1 MFKSQMRLMFKSNQF
16 LFALT
21 AMVVFVTFGFILNCI
36 SYFGSDIV
44 AVPTANYFIIFYPSG
59 SDMFFYV
66 FSFTFPL
73 FAALGFSDSFFT
85 ERKSHITDIC
95 LLRRSANAYYF
106 SKLAAVFISGL
117 LILLIPLLMNFIM
130 CLIASSRFLTVA
142 GLNYSALNLLAYKD
156 EAKAV
161 MFQSLFVNHPYL
173 RSLLSLALVSFTGG
187 LVAAVTY
194 QFSFFYSRSR
204 IILLCS
210 FFAVYNFLSLI
221 LENFGYREYA
231 LGKNIFFYNFKV
243 GGNEVT
249 LTALMLIMILTVIV
263 TIPFA
268 KRKMNE
274 LI

>member
-1 MFKSQMRLMFKSNQF
+1 MFKAQMRLMIKSNQF

-21 AMVVFVTFGFILNCI
+21 AMIAFVTLGFILNCI

-44 AVPTANYFIIFYPSG
+44 AVPMANLLTVFNKSSLDMSFSIFSLA
-59 SDMFFYV
+59 
-66 FSFTFPL
+66 FPL
-73 FAALGFSDSFFT
+73 FTALGFSDSFFT

-95 LLRRSANAYYF
+95 LLRKNADSYYF
-106 SKLAAVFISGL
+106 SKLSAVFVSGL
-117 LILLIPLLMNFIM
+117 LIMLIPLLINFIV
-130 CLIASSRFLTVA
+130 CIITFPAFSTSVGSSA
-142 GLNYSALNLLAYKD
+142 SALNLSAYKNE
-156 EAKAV
+156 EASV
-161 MFQSLFVNHPYL
+161 IFQSLFVKHPYL
-173 RSLLSLALVSFTGG
+173 RSLLSLALVSLTGG
-187 LVAAVTY
+187 LVATITY
-194 QFSFFYSRSR
+194 QFSFFYNRSR

-231 LGKNIFFYNFKV
+231 LGQNVFFSDTKY
-243 GGNEVT
+243 GGNEAT

>member
-1 MFKSQMRLMFKSNQF
+1 MFKAQMKLMIKSNQF

-21 AMVVFVTFGFILNCI
+21 AMIAFVTLGFIFNCI

-44 AVPTANYFIIFYPSG
+44 AVPTANYFILINRG
-59 SDMFFYV
+59 GGMFFHI

-73 FAALGFSDSFFT
+73 FAALGFSDSFFI
-85 ERKSHITDIC
+85 ERKRHITDIC
-95 LLRRSANAYYF
+95 LMRRSVNSYYF
-106 SKLAAVFISGL
+106 SKLSAVFISGL
-117 LILLIPLLMNFIM
+117 VIMLIPLLINFIM
-130 CLIASSRFLTVA
+130 CLIAFSDFLTAA
-142 GLNYSALNLLAYKD
+142 GLNYSALNLSAYKNE
-156 EAKAV
+156 EASV
-161 MFQSLFVNHPYL
+161 IFQSLFVKHPYL
-173 RSLLSLALVSFTGG
+173 RSLLSLALVSLTGG
-187 LVAAVTY
+187 LVATITY
-194 QFSFFYSRSR
+194 QFSFFYNRSR

-231 LGKNIFFYNFKV
+231 LGLNIFFSDTKY
-243 GGNEVT
+243 GGNEAT

-268 KRKMNE
+268 KRRMNE